1 MRDFEHLPQELQVR
15 PKCLIVLTGLDVD
28 SNPFHASVWKGF
40 SQNRRSDRAPLKFKN
55 LPLDHAYPKTQ
66 PKYSSQYEWY
76 LPKGL
81 LKRNWMKKHL
91 DELPAVVVVFFDLE
105 WNEKDWHE
113 KVKECVGR
121 VNIVRSNLISR
132 PTKVVV
138 VLLQSKAP
146 NQSGDEV
153 SSTERAQEL
162 CNQCQLNVKNLFVLQ
177 QSDFMF
183 GCITR
188 LETELHDMASNYYHN
203 AAKRVKAHKSS
214 LNKSTHQLLFVRHD
228 FKIAF
233 FDELKQDSNLALKHY
248 RQAYNHLLEMKMT
261 DADLLEFKVV
271 AGFINFK
278 ICRIFFQLHAP
289 EAIAQFRRHIDFFKS
304 VVGMP
309 ELAFEHEAWL
319 SMQYEIFGELFD
331 EATRLSVHPLLT
343 QHPGLYFHEAGRHM
357 LMRRSIAN
365 QLGVDK
371 AVDGG
376 THSSPRLS
384 PSKCKVGV
392 RDVVGGAVRVYKD
405 SEHLPGDANS
415 AVVDPS
421 MEYFGQHS
429 WQNPG
434 QIVGTTDRTKEREGI
449 MTLQA
454 TEAKIDYSA
463 SLLLKLQTYNSNL
476 NPLRVVANNRIH
488 YFCRGESD
496 RLCASFGLY
505 AHTRIHIGKNVNAS
519 ITAKLW
525 TSFAISDGSWSSL
538 PSAIVFYSNICECWS
553 PRHFGPPLIG
563 SPAIRIEYGVDF
575 IQTNDFQDIGPV
587 NTAVGHCV
595 QEFEST
601 SPEIIDLSQLK
612 SCVEVKAEFAKP
624 SFSIDEPVRLV
635 VFLKS
640 FAPLPLP
647 IDSLLVKL
655 NSEALHGQ
663 VNQLDGFLRDASTA
677 ASSPIICYYCR
688 PLILMPSDLKV
699 IVFTIDPAKLASGL
713 QVVAIEASFT
723 YLGDC
728 SRPYCFRWL
737 PSTYDWLP
745 LPTPVSC
752 NYTNRLD
759 ELKRALVSCDCNVTF
774 NCAVFPRWEFFRNRL
789 TVEISPKA
797 SKLEMSLRHMPPPLC
812 SEKYV
817 ILCQVQNTESS
828 DLTNLTI
835 SANLADDATTSGHV
849 DMTSTATDAS
859 QCTGVVHVGQSASQ
873 SAPSCADGLYSQAF
887 VSSCL
892 APGADLVC
900 PIFVHCPTV
909 AGDRSLRVDAQYS
922 IVAQLPAP
930 GAKVLSLNNNGKVEI
945 VESETPHVS
954 GSELTL
960 TRCFQSKRVQLS
972 AIPPLE
978 INARI
983 LSLMHAPVVSVV
995 VGRPFILEVALTNCS
1010 PWAIEIEKST
1020 FNFVSQPDIPLNPYE
1035 TCTEVQVLI
1044 LSENGTYTE
1053 ILNLGQYSV
1062 NWKRLRPQVGQDPSF
1077 PKATISTVTFDL
1089 PSCALATL
1097 PFSINLSL
1105 PPFGLLHSPFTVTYA
1120 LENKTPFPQEL
1131 HFALE
1136 PTEGFVFC
1144 GVQLTSLHLLPNSSK
1159 NLDFTLLPLCL
1170 GYIQLPRC
1178 KVWSGSKTQPDVDA
1192 LTTESPATL
1201 KNSDPVLSSKTQMLH
1216 QLQSHIFIMVSLLPI
1231 GTDEYGVFN
1240 VTSSFIVQ

>member
-454 TEAKIDYSA
+454 TEAKIDYSELIIPLFTRA
-463 SLLLKLQTYNSNL
+463 SHHFERYNAKRMQLYPIFCIAEEFFLKEEYENALD
-476 NPLRVVANNRIH
+476 H
-488 YFCRGESD
+488 YC
-496 RLCASFGLY
+496 
-505 AHTRIHIGKNVNAS
+505 K
-519 ITAKLW
+519 
-525 TSFAISDGSWSSL
+525 
-538 PSAIVFYSNICECWS
+538 IVDEF
-553 PRHFGPPLIG
+553 RHFGWKLVFTSICHRILQCALKLKHHSMTISFAMELLSDYSDLTQEEKESIHQLI
-563 SPAIRIEYGVDF
+563 F
-575 IQTNDFQDIGPV
+575 LQTNDFQDIGPV

-1020 FNFVSQPDIPLNPYE
+1020 FNFSPGVLFKGNRNPPNLNVPLNPYE

-1216 QLQSHIFIMVSLLPI
+1216 QLQSHIFIMPQLE
-1231 GTDEYGVFN
+1231 GT
-1240 VTSSFIVQ
+1240 

>member
-66 PKYSSQYEWY
+66 PKYEWY

-454 TEAKIDYSA
+454 TEAKIDYSELIIPLFTRA
-463 SLLLKLQTYNSNL
+463 SHHFERYNAKRMQLYPIFCIAEEFFLKEEYENALD
-476 NPLRVVANNRIH
+476 H
-488 YFCRGESD
+488 YC
-496 RLCASFGLY
+496 
-505 AHTRIHIGKNVNAS
+505 K
-519 ITAKLW
+519 
-525 TSFAISDGSWSSL
+525 
-538 PSAIVFYSNICECWS
+538 IVDEF
-553 PRHFGPPLIG
+553 RHFGWKLVFTSICHRILQCALKLKHHSMTISFAMELLSDYSDLTQEEKESIHQLI
-563 SPAIRIEYGVDF
+563 F
-575 IQTNDFQDIGPV
+575 LQTNDFQDIGPV

-612 SCVEVKAEFAKP
+612 SC
-624 SFSIDEPVRLV
+624 
-635 VFLKS
+635 
-640 FAPLPLP
+640 
-647 IDSLLVKL
+647 
-655 NSEALHGQ
+655 G
-663 VNQLDGFLRDASTA
+663 
-677 ASSPIICYYCR
+677 
-688 PLILMPSDLKV
+688 M
-699 IVFTIDPAKLASGL
+699 
-713 QVVAIEASFT
+713 
-723 YLGDC
+723 
-728 SRPYCFRWL
+728 
-737 PSTYDWLP
+737 
-745 LPTPVSC
+745 
-752 NYTNRLD
+752 
-759 ELKRALVSCDCNVTF
+759 TF
-774 NCAVFPRWEFFRNRL
+774 
-789 TVEISPKA
+789 
-797 SKLEMSLRHMPPPLC
+797 
-812 SEKYV
+812 
-817 ILCQVQNTESS
+817 
-828 DLTNLTI
+828 
-835 SANLADDATTSGHV
+835 
-849 DMTSTATDAS
+849 
-859 QCTGVVHVGQSASQ
+859 
-873 SAPSCADGLYSQAF
+873 
-887 VSSCL
+887 
-892 APGADLVC
+892 
-900 PIFVHCPTV
+900 
-909 AGDRSLRVDAQYS
+909 
-922 IVAQLPAP
+922 
-930 GAKVLSLNNNGKVEI
+930 
-945 VESETPHVS
+945 
-954 GSELTL
+954 
-960 TRCFQSKRVQLS
+960 
-972 AIPPLE
+972 
-978 INARI
+978 
-983 LSLMHAPVVSVV
+983 
-995 VGRPFILEVALTNCS
+995 
-1010 PWAIEIEKST
+1010 
-1020 FNFVSQPDIPLNPYE
+1020 
-1035 TCTEVQVLI
+1035 
-1044 LSENGTYTE
+1044 
-1053 ILNLGQYSV
+1053 
-1062 NWKRLRPQVGQDPSF
+1062 
-1077 PKATISTVTFDL
+1077 
-1089 PSCALATL
+1089 
-1097 PFSINLSL
+1097 
-1105 PPFGLLHSPFTVTYA
+1105 
-1120 LENKTPFPQEL
+1120 
-1131 HFALE
+1131 
-1136 PTEGFVFC
+1136 
-1144 GVQLTSLHLLPNSSK
+1144 
-1159 NLDFTLLPLCL
+1159 
-1170 GYIQLPRC
+1170 
-1178 KVWSGSKTQPDVDA
+1178 
-1192 LTTESPATL
+1192 
-1201 KNSDPVLSSKTQMLH
+1201 
-1216 QLQSHIFIMVSLLPI
+1216 
-1231 GTDEYGVFN
+1231 
-1240 VTSSFIVQ
+1240 SSFCSL